1 MQLSIPNSAWKRCV
15 QCHVYVGGGGGEA
28 VTFLYVFA
36 LNMYESIIY
45 YSSPGGLWNH
55 RTCGLQRLSFYFC
68 FFLHGCLPC
77 FILSFTLTSGFYYI
91 DLIRCRSTFESTL
104 IIITPAIIL
113 FLASCNSNSGCWGHR
128 GTGIG
133 RRSLRKAGLSAST
146 YIL

>member
-1 MQLSIPNSAWKRCV
+1 MYGWYNTGSVTPYQLSIPNSASKRCV
-15 QCHVYVGGGGGEA
+15 CTWVGGAGEGEGEGGGEA

-36 LNMYESIIY
+36 LNMYESIIH

-55 RTCGLQRLSFYFC
+55 RTYTCGLQRLSF

-113 FLASCNSNSGCWGHR
+113 FLASCNSNSGC
-128 GTGIG
+128 
-133 RRSLRKAGLSAST
+133 
-146 YIL
+146 